1 MLNEILNKL
10 NSIADDSDYN
20 IEDNYIKLVIN
31 DFISLYDGCFEE
43 LRPLENEEL
52 VDEVLD
58 WLEDNADK
66 CEGDYYRY
74 YYYYFGDIIVEVGYS
89 SFDI

>member
-10 NSIADDSDYN
+10 NSIADDSNYN
-20 IEDNYIKLVIN
+20 IENNYIKLEIN
-31 DFISLYDGCFEE
+31 DFIGFDDDWHEE

-58 WLEDNADK
+58 WLEANADK

-74 YYYYFGDIIVEVGYS
+74 YYFGDIVVEVGYS

>member
-20 IEDNYIKLVIN
+20 IENNYIKLEIN
-31 DFISLYDGCFEE
+31 DFISFDDDWGEE
-43 LRPLENEEL
+43 LRPLENEDL

-74 YYYYFGDIIVEVGYS
+74 YYFGDIIVEVGYS